1 MSVEQM
7 QVGTIASRRVRITP
21 LWIGLLVLVAIGII
35 AGLAVNLPADKA
47 TTSIA
52 DGRTADFS
60 LESVG
65 HARALNQPASLT
77 ADFSLESVG
86 HARALNQPASQTAG
100 FSLESVG
107 HARSLNRPAATV
119 AVPGPVLNLENVLQ
133 TRALNEVEAPSDH
146 GAGHYS
152 AMAEAYEDHQT
163 STPRYEL
170 PYRAPGR

>member
-65 HARALNQPASLT
+65 HARALNQPAS
-77 ADFSLESVG
+77 
-86 HARALNQPASQTAG
+86 QTAG

-119 AVPGPVLNLENVLQ
+119 AVPGPVLNLESVMQ
-133 TRALNEVEAPSDH
+133 ARALNEVEARSDH

-152 AMAEAYEDHQT
+152 AMAEAYQDHQT